1 MTEKGTAAGT
11 TALRLLWPQWQGAGP
26 EVVAALAPELP
37 GPLGQTGYS
46 LGTGILDLLVPAA
59 ENQHTAVVPVAGYAQ
74 RLPADRGIYA
84 RDAVLAQLRAALSIL
99 EDHDPQRIT
108 TLGGECS
115 VSVAPFS
122 HLAARYGDDLAVVW
136 LDAHPDCTL
145 PESNYNGYHAMAV
158 SHLTGHG
165 DPEVLEALPAVI
177 DPSRIA
183 LAGLHGWADDE
194 IPNVAAWG
202 LRTFTPSDL
211 NEGPENLLA
220 WLESTGCSRVAI
232 HLDVDV
238 IDSNDIVFGLGMEP
252 GGLTRDAVVR
262 IIGAL
267 HETADVVAV
276 TIAEY
281 VPRQAIAL
289 QELLGKIKFPAQQNA

>member
-1 MTEKGTAAGT
+1 MTEKDTAPTVT
-11 TALRLLWPQWQGAGP
+11 TLRLLWPQWQGAAP

-37 GPLGQTGYS
+37 APLAQTGYS
-46 LGTGILDLLVPAA
+46 LGTRILDLLVPAA
-59 ENQHTAVVPVAGYAQ
+59 ENQRTAVVPVAGYAHG
-74 RLPADRGIYA
+74 LPTERGIYA
-84 RDAVLAQLRAALSIL
+84 RDAVIDQLQAALSIL
-99 EDHDPQRIT
+99 GEHDPQRIT

-145 PESNYNGYHAMAV
+145 PESKYDGYHAMAV

-194 IPNVAAWG
+194 IPNVAEWG
-202 LRTFTPSDL
+202 LETFTPTDL
-211 NEGPENLLA
+211 NEGPESLLA

-252 GGLTRDAVVR
+252 EGLTRDSVVR

-267 HETADVVAV
+267 HEAADVVAV
-276 TIAEY
+276 TVAEY
-281 VPRQAIAL
+281 VPRQALAL
-289 QELLGKIKFPAQQNA
+289 QELLARIEFPGQ